1 MYPPIRTKKTEKDWL
16 MGLQS
21 EIIDVIATDHAPHK
35 AETKNV
41 PFKDA
46 NRGVVGLESAF
57 P

>member
-1 MYPPIRTKKTEKDWL
+1 MYPPLRTEKDREGL
-16 MGLQS
+16 VDGLQS

-46 NRGVVGLESAF
+46 NRGVVGL
-57 P
+57 